1 MSPLGLGWDNPTART
16 MLASP
21 CGPSLWDSR
30 CCGARDISSCC
41 ARLLRMPFQ
50 MRERPHMGCM
60 VHAEDDDFD
69 LDYRLMQNHPAVV

>member
-1 MSPLGLGWDNPTART
+1 
-16 MLASP
+16 
-21 CGPSLWDSR
+21 
-30 CCGARDISSCC
+30 
-41 ARLLRMPFQ
+41 MPFQ